1 MKTWKLKK
9 GADRRIRSG
18 HPWVFNS
25 ELESSPKTIQSG
37 EAIELVDTSGKTVAY
52 GYGSSVSQISFRALD
67 VQGLYINAAS
77 AEFVSEKVLQAWIHR
92 NGLGYKNSFR
102 VCFGEADFLPGLVID
117 RYLGTNGE
125 QVIAFQVL
133 TAGMQTILVDPKGF
147 FKKLVE
153 RLNEK
158 QISDIKWD
166 KTIVVKR
173 NDVNIRKLEG
183 LAVEQ
188 PEVISDYSID
198 RALLQNFTFKHDK
211 EGVQFTCDLLE
222 GQKTGF
228 FLDQSYNIEKFSQIL
243 QRVSWNQKEIKI
255 LDLCCYVGQ
264 WSTLVAYH
272 LKKAF
277 PEIKV
282 AVTLVD
288 VSDSALKFAQKNT
301 SAFADTVE
309 IRKLDVVHD
318 LEQLPSQGYDLV
330 IADPPAFIKAKKD
343 LPNGQ
348 HAYMKMNEQAFR
360 VVKKEGFVVS
370 CSCSGLM
377 TEELLQEALRKG
389 MSRARVNA
397 HCLFKGGHAPDHPQ
411 LVQFPEGSYLKMLVH
426 RTI

>member
-18 HPWVFNS
+18 HPWVFTS
-25 ELESSPKTIQSG
+25 ELESNPKTIQSG
-37 EAIELVDTSGKTVAY
+37 EPIELVDTTGKTVAY

-67 VQGLYINAAS
+67 VQGLYMNAAT
-77 AEFVSEKVLQAWIHR
+77 AEFVAEKVLQAWVYR
-92 NGLGYKNSFR
+92 NSLGYKNSFR

-117 RYLGTNGE
+117 RYLGTNGD
-125 QVIAFQVL
+125 QVLAFQVL
-133 TAGMQTILVDPKGF
+133 TAGMQTILTDPKTF
-147 FKKLVE
+147 FKKIVQ

-158 QISDIKWD
+158 NISDISWE

-183 LAVEQ
+183 LAVEE

-198 RALLQNFTFKHDK
+198 KKLLQNFTFKHDK
-211 EGVQFTCDLLE
+211 DEVLFTCDLLG

-277 PEIKV
+277 PEIKIT
-282 AVTLVD
+282 VTLVD
-288 VSDSALKFAQKNT
+288 VSDSALKFARKNT
-301 SAFADTVE
+301 SAFADVVE
-309 IRKLDVVHD
+309 IKKLDVVHD
-318 LEQLPSQGYDLV
+318 LEQLSSQTYDLV

-360 VVKKEGFVVS
+360 VAKKEGFVVS

-397 HCLFKGGHAPDHPQ
+397 QCLFKGGHAPDHPQ

>member
-18 HPWVFNS
+18 HPWVFTS

-37 EAIELVDTSGKTVAY
+37 EAIELVDTTGKTVAY

-67 VQGLYINAAS
+67 VQGLYTNAATP
-77 AEFVSEKVLQAWIHR
+77 EFVADKVLQAWDYR
-92 NGLGYKNSFR
+92 NSLGYKNSFR

-133 TAGMQTILVDPKGF
+133 TAGMQMILADPKNF
-147 FKKLVE
+147 FKQLVQ

-158 QISDIKWD
+158 HISDISWE

-183 LAVEQ
+183 LAVEE

-198 RALLQNFTFKHDK
+198 KELLQNFTFKHDK
-211 EGVQFTCDLLE
+211 DEVLFTCDLLE

-277 PEIKV
+277 PEIKIT
-282 AVTLVD
+282 VTLVD
-288 VSDSALKFAQKNT
+288 VSDSALKFARQNT
-301 SAFADTVE
+301 SAFADVVE
-309 IRKLDVVHD
+309 TKKLDVVHD
-318 LEQLPSQGYDLV
+318 LEQLSSQTYDLV

-360 VVKKEGFVVS
+360 VAKKEGFVVS